1 MSIHPELLDILLI
14 MPKLSSAGP
23 PLLLPNDDDD
33 DDTSLLFIRL
43 ILRPPFVYL
52 CRSLM
57 LPTMIMLNATVKLN
71 IVSVGNAAYGNN
83 VDMRVAFH
91 FSLSLKSTTIKCC
104 FFSKFSENKK

>member
-14 MPKLSSAGP
+14 MPKLSSTGPP
-23 PLLLPNDDDD
+23 PLLLPND

-52 CRSLM
+52 CSSLM
-57 LPTMIMLNATVKLN
+57 LPAIIMLNATVKLN

-83 VDMRVAFH
+83 ADMRVAFH
-91 FSLSLKSTTIKCC
+91 FFSLSNFT
-104 FFSKFSENKK
+104 E